1 MIGNVLRYIRKKNNL
16 KQEEISKIVGVA
28 RNTVSQYETETIQ
41 PTFEI
46 IEKIANE
53 CGYKIYFESDDRK
66 ERFQSN
72 DLNRKD
78 I

>member
-53 CGYKIYFESDDRK
+53 CGYKIYFESDDGK